1 MVNSQATLDGTYA
14 ALADPTRRAM
24 LARLVQGEATVG
36 ELAQPFAM
44 SLPAIS
50 KHVCVLERAG
60 LVSRR
65 RHGRYQICRLEPDA
79 LTLAADWLERHRTF
93 WAAQLNALADV
104 VVATVTVDAP
114 RSVVFTA
121 FTDPAVLAQWFWPQ
135 RFGTRIEL
143 DLRPGGAFSIRA
155 DGLPAGQEMGVSG
168 TYQDVESP
176 GRLAMSC
183 QWSGESAVSHVAI
196 ELSEVSETRTEVV
209 VTHSANP
216 STADRDGHL
225 QGWRDCLG
233 RLIEASG
240 TLRLALRGQ

>member
-1 MVNSQATLDGTYA
+1 MAAAENS
-14 ALADPTRRAM
+14 
-24 LARLVQGEATVG
+24 
-36 ELAQPFAM
+36 
-44 SLPAIS
+44 
-50 KHVCVLERAG
+50 
-60 LVSRR
+60 
-65 RHGRYQICRLEPDA
+65 EPVTNDRVHT
-79 LTLAADWLERHRTF
+79 LTLGD
-93 WAAQLNALADV
+93 DV

-176 GRLAMSC
+176 GRLAMSW